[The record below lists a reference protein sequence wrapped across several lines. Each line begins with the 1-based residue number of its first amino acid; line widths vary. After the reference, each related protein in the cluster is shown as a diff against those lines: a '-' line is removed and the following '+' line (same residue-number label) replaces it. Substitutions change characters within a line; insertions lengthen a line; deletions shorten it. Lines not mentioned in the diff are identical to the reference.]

1 MYSPETDIINSYNAI
16 LIDEVSMAKESII
29 DGIE

>member
-1 MYSPETDIINSYNAI
+1 MYSPEIDIINSYDAI

-29 DGIE
+29 DGID